1 MQPVKEVFFLCGGF
15 RIQRRP
21 CFIFV
26 GVANEAAQIERLR
39 CVRRDR
45 QDGVGALRFHD
56 RLGQITLR
64 QNLFRFFVA
73 PVMQSVL
80 RIL

>member
-1 MQPVKEVFFLCGGF
+1 MQPVKEVFFLCGSF

-26 GVANEAAQIERLR
+26 GVANEAAQIECLR
-39 CVRRDR
+39 RVRRDG
-45 QDGVGALRFHD
+45 QNGVRTLRLHD
-56 RLGQITLR
+56 RLGQFALR
-64 QNLFRFFVA
+64 QNLFHFFVA